1 MWTMATVLKKRKI
14 VLDALL
20 LNVTASPRGL
30 TSVNVERTSF
40 RCDRWWEQVGV
51 GKGCYKVGVRKGWY
65 KVGVG
70 KECCKE
76 GMVGSSWKRQKV
88 DWVEDCFFRAC
99 SHFFSRWIFPSLLCC
114 QEVNCDVI
122 AGHKGRSLPG
132 KYAGT
137 LDRSSLFDGQYF
149 AEWLHFHSNR
159 PTHPPSFTFRS
170 FIGKKGLVSGKL
182 FFFSPSGFSVFLNCH
197 QAAEQRVGPQSV
209 HRSEKWS
216 RFCWLAS
223 RLLPLV
229 SA

>member
-1 MWTMATVLKKRKI
+1 MATVWKKRKI

-51 GKGCYKVGVRKGWY
+51 GKGCYKVGV
-65 KVGVG
+65 G

-88 DWVEDCFFRAC
+88 DWVEDFVFFVPAVTFIFSVNLSQPALLSGGQLWRHCRSQRTFLTRQICRNAWPLVIIWRTVLC
-99 SHFFSRWIFPSLLCC
+99 RGVTLSH
-114 QEVNCDVI
+114 
-122 AGHKGRSLPG
+122 A
-132 KYAGT
+132 
-137 LDRSSLFDGQYF
+137 
-149 AEWLHFHSNR
+149 NR

-182 FFFSPSGFSVFLNCH
+182 FFFSSGVSVFLNCH